1 MESRGRVDA
10 AAADLVE
17 SGRLA
22 LARGAFEEAR
32 TCFEAAVAEEATAR
46 ALEGLSWAAWWL
58 NDAPAMFDSRER
70 SYRRYRQA
78 GDRLGAARMA
88 MWLGTDHADFRGE
101 LAVAA
106 GWLARARRLLE
117 GLEPGAEHGWL
128 WVHEAEKLLYAH
140 DTAGARALGAAAAD
154 LGRQLGLTDLEMMG
168 LATEGLA
175 LVTEG
180 AVREGLRRIDEAAAE
195 ALAEEFDDLF
205 PPVWCCCYQIFA
217 CERLRDL
224 DRAAQWCRR
233 FEEWSERMR
242 VPFANRLCR
251 AHYAGILVRRGSWQS
266 AEAELRECAE
276 VLGEIRPPFS
286 AEATVRLG
294 ELRRRQGRLD
304 DALEIFGGVAE
315 HPLALLGMGEVLL
328 DRGDAAGARD
338 RAEEYLRAI
347 PREALALRIPG
358 LELLVR
364 ATELPA
370 GEAAAVAALEELEAA
385 ASALASDPVRASANL
400 AAGKLASAQGQ
411 REQARKAFEDALR
424 FFQRSGTPFEVA
436 CVRLELAAVLE
447 ALGRHDPARLEIETA
462 LDAFQRLGATG
473 HAKRAETIL
482 GRMRAKNE
490 SARTATGPL
499 GTLSHR
505 ELEVL
510 ALLAEGLSNPEIAER
525 LVISEHTV
533 HRHVANILRKLGL
546 SSRTAAAALAGR
558 HGLGTSLPR

>member
-1 MESRGRVDA
+1 MER
-10 AAADLVE
+10 DLVE
-17 SGRLA
+17 SGRSA
-22 LARGAFEEAR
+22 VARGAFEEAR
-32 TCFEAAVAEEATAR
+32 VFFEAALLDGESAP

-58 NDAPAMFDSRER
+58 NDAAVMFDCRER
-70 SYRRYRQA
+70 SYRLYRRS

-117 GLEPGAEHGWL
+117 DLEPAAEHGWL
-128 WVHEAEKLLYAH
+128 RVHEAEKLLYAH
-140 DTAGARALGAAAAD
+140 DTAGARALGAEAAE
-154 LGRQLGLTDLEMMG
+154 LGRRLGCLDLEMMG

-175 LVTEG
+175 LVTTG
-180 AVREGLRRIDEAAAE
+180 AVREGLPRIDEAATG
-195 ALAEEFDDLF
+195 ALAEEFTDLF
-205 PPVWCCCYQIFA
+205 PTVWCCCYQIFA
-217 CERLRDL
+217 CERLRDY

-251 AHYAGILVRRGSWQS
+251 VHYAGILMRRGIWES

-304 DALEIFGGVAE
+304 EAAKIFGGVAE

-328 DRGDAAGARD
+328 DQGDAARARD

-347 PREALALRIPG
+347 PREAVTLRIPG

-364 ATELPA
+364 AAEPAA
-370 GEAAAVAALEELEAA
+370 GEAAAAAALAELEAA
-385 ASALASDPVRASANL
+385 AAAVPSDAVRASASVAAGAL
-400 AAGKLASAQGQ
+400 AAARSQGE
-411 REQARKAFEDALR
+411 RARTAFEDAVR
-424 FFQRSGTPFEVA
+424 FFQRSGTPFEAA
-436 CVRLELAAVLE
+436 CVRLELADVLA
-447 ALGRHDPARLEIETA
+447 ALGREKSARTELETA
-462 LDAFQRLGATG
+462 RDTFRRLGAQA
-473 HAKRAETIL
+473 HAQRAQGMLEGLRRRYQPAPTTSGPL
-482 GRMRAKNE
+482 HTL
-490 SARTATGPL
+490 SARQ
-499 GTLSHR
+499 
-505 ELEVL
+505 LEVL
-510 ALLAEGLSNPEIAER
+510 ALLADGLSNPEIAER

-533 HRHVANILRKLGL
+533 HRHVANILRNLDL
-546 SSRTAAAALAGR
+546 PSRAAAAALAGR
-558 HGLGTSLPR
+558 HGLVRPPP